1 MARGRQGGETGG
13 PGSSRQGEG
22 VRGGGDTPA
31 GDGSRA
37 AQVQAEKEQARPRAS
52 PWRVGSPGCPEQRP
66 QQAGRGAGPQGPEV
80 ARQACSGAAVT
91 LAALTAGD
99 GEGVAVGGH
108 GAVGARRGA
117 GLHDQD
123 AAGTG
128 CGERGAGP
136 WAPALCAP
144 TQPFAQESCSLG
156 PPAPTAAQLPLGSR
170 GLRLRA
176 PQSLRVL
183 SRGLWPWGVRPI
195 SPQTRLLCDPWGR
208 GVRQGSPLP
217 SDRCGGSS
225 CFWVSGSRGNAR
237 PCAHPCPFGGLES
250 LRKWWVRSWRDTG
263 SPDGRFQSLPS
274 PRGGEGAGAAGPV
287 RPLGR
292 SRWLGFCAHTA
303 RLGAAQGSRDEGADS
318 SEPSAAGS
326 V

>member
-1 MARGRQGGETGG
+1 MLGWPGGRQGGVTGG
-13 PGSSRQGEG
+13 RRSSRQGEG

-37 AQVQAEKEQARPRAS
+37 AQVQAEKEQAIPRAS
-52 PWRVGSPGCPEQRP
+52 LWRVGSPGRPEQRP

-136 WAPALCAP
+136 WAPALCTP
-144 TQPFAQESCSLG
+144 TQPSPQESCSLG
-156 PPAPTAAQLPLGSR
+156 PPAPTAGTAASGLQGLASESPAEPSGPFSGPVALGSPSH
-170 GLRLRA
+170 LPPDQA
-176 PQSLRVL
+176 PV
-183 SRGLWPWGVRPI
+183 
-195 SPQTRLLCDPWGR
+195 
-208 GVRQGSPLP
+208 
-217 SDRCGGSS
+217 
-225 CFWVSGSRGNAR
+225 
-237 PCAHPCPFGGLES
+237 
-250 LRKWWVRSWRDTG
+250 
-263 SPDGRFQSLPS
+263 
-274 PRGGEGAGAAGPV
+274 
-287 RPLGR
+287 
-292 SRWLGFCAHTA
+292 
-303 RLGAAQGSRDEGADS
+303 
-318 SEPSAAGS
+318 
-326 V
+326 